1 MQQQLLYADSERLRE
16 MKVGGQED
24 IILVVTS
31 CNQLLSTDSNR
42 CSGVFDFDM
51 NVVTPLG
58 CQGFNAIPDQLLGS
72 YYDSITYTPGSS
84 TCIRCRQ

>member
-16 MKVGGQED
+16 MKVGGQEE

-31 CNQLLSTDSNR
+31 CNQLLSTDINR
-42 CSGVFDFDM
+42 CSGVFDM

-58 CQGFNAIPDQLLGS
+58 CQRFNAIGS
-72 YYDSITYTPGSS
+72 PSGSGPG
-84 TCIRCRQ
+84 IY